1 MCSSQIVNYIQSGPE
16 GTDSTGSIISKIEV
30 IISDICDA
38 LLNLETLSIPLK
50 TKGHC
55 PQPTDPAHNDLGPS
69 SHYKTTFPCPPPS
82 SSAASS
88 NYYVKEARRFT
99 ILLRL
104 LSIIHSHLSTFH
116 TSPPAILSSSP
127 STHLTETTI
136 SKRSIYYQDPQLF
149 GSQAVVD
156 RYIDIL
162 AYTFECKRADL
173 GISAAAKGLVCG
185 EVILRMKSGGSRRI
199 GAGEVGDR
207 DGKGAW
213 LIGDL
218 HNVVSVFAPKAEWI
232 LVVEKEATF
241 RTITTIPG
249 SSALS
254 DTATDDTGGTDC
266 SPVHVDVGQGIILTA
281 KGYPDLLTRQFLS
294 LLAKSHP
301 HLPIFTLTD
310 YDPDGFAIEK
320 VYKHGSENLAH
331 EQGSSLAHIKR
342 LGVRYEDIVSLVQE
356 INRHNRA
363 PVFQDEIEYCETEES
378 RQIWQNG
385 RMEKDIPGIMPLSV
399 RDRKKGTNMLKLLK
413 SGHEDEAE
421 MRMELQKMLM
431 LGYKAEME
439 IFGERLG
446 SWFRNRLMDEMRQ
459 SPYH

>member
-1 MCSSQIVNYIQSGPE
+1 MSSSQDVNHVKPAPE
-16 GTDSTGSIISKIEV
+16 GTDSNPGSVVSKIEA

-50 TKGHC
+50 TKAHR
-55 PQPTDPAHNDLGPS
+55 PQSSDRAHNDLGPS
-69 SHYKTTFPCPPPS
+69 SHYNTTFPCPPPS

-88 NYYVKEARRFT
+88 DYYVKEARRFT

-104 LSIIHSHLSTFH
+104 LSIIHSHLSQFH
-116 TSPPAILSSSP
+116 TFPPAISASSP
-127 STHLTETTI
+127 TSPLPETTI

-156 RYIDIL
+156 RYIDII
-162 AYTFECKRADL
+162 AYTFGCKRADL
-173 GISAAAKGLVCG
+173 GISAAAKGLICG
-185 EVILRMKSGGSRRI
+185 EVILRVKGGGSRRI
-199 GAGEVGDR
+199 GAGEVGER

-218 HNVVSVFAPKAEWI
+218 HHVVSVFAPKAEWI

-241 RTITTIPG
+241 RTLTAVLGTTVSLCTTLDNINV
-249 SSALS
+249 
-254 DTATDDTGGTDC
+254 TDFSTTE
-266 SPVHVDVGQGIILTA
+266 VDVRQGIILTA

-310 YDPDGFAIEK
+310 YDPDGFAIER

-331 EQGSSLAHIKR
+331 EQGSSLAHIQR

-356 INRHNRA
+356 GNSYRTPILQN
-363 PVFQDEIEYCETEES
+363 EIEYHETEES
-378 RQIWQNG
+378 HKIWQNG
-385 RMEKDIPGIMPLSV
+385 RTGKDPPGIMPLTI
-399 RDRKKGTNMLKLLK
+399 RDRKKGMNMLKQSK
-413 SGHEDEAE
+413 TGHEDEAE
-421 MRMELQKMLM
+421 MRTELQRMLM

-439 IFGERLG
+439 VFGERMI
-446 SWFRNRLMDEMRQ
+446 SWVSNKLKDEMRR
-459 SPYH
+459 SRYH